1 MSLSSMF
8 QETKE
13 LSDLQAFCE
22 AQQKTILNLSKKIKS
37 LEEERDHL
45 KKLLD
50 STTPSLP
57 IEQNKDLIQINPPSD
72 KFLTS
77 DQEAIC
83 RVQLN
88 KLREIALDRELTLEE
103 TKKVEIFSKIIT
115 NIENAPKTIK
125 IDAKSVD
132 SGDLMGL
139 LETSV
144 ESNE

>member
-22 AQQKTILNLSKKIKS
+22 AQQKTILGLTKKVKQ

-45 KKLLD
+45 KGLLE
-50 STTPSLP
+50 TTAPILPNPSSSVLP
-57 IEQNKDLIQINPPSD
+57 TE

-83 RVQLN
+83 RMQLT
-88 KLREIALDRELTLEE
+88 KLRDVALERELTLEE
-103 TKKVEIFSKIIT
+103 TKKVEIFSKIIAA
-115 NIENAPKTIK
+115 IENAPKTIK
-125 IDAKSVD
+125 IDAKAID

-139 LETSV
+139 LEDSATD
-144 ESNE
+144 NEQTK

>member
-1 MSLSSMF
+1 MTIKSMF
-8 QETKE
+8 EETKE
-13 LSDLQAFCE
+13 LADMRAFSE
-22 AQQKTILNLSKKIKS
+22 AQHKTIVQLTKKIKQ

-45 KKLLD
+45 KKIVE
-50 STTPSLP
+50 TTAPVIQTSPSASFP
-57 IEQNKDLIQINPPSD
+57 AE

-115 NIENAPKTIK
+115 TLENAPKTIK
-125 IDAKSVD
+125 IDTKSVD
-132 SGDLMGL
+132 SSDLMGL
-139 LETSV
+139 LDESV
-144 ESNE
+144 IENEQNK